1 MPHCALGSGDLLVG
15 EGRKPELDNDLL
27 VDSERSS
34 TNLPLVPRR
43 ALERARAEAR
53 GSRRDGSRTK
63 DQSTVLRLIQVHVL
77 GEYRCAN
84 PFCHAVLINHGMTC
98 SRSES
103 RSFARREANR
113 SKKVRLIT

>member
-43 ALERARAEAR
+43 ALERASAEAR
-53 GSRRDGSRTK
+53 GSRRDGSRTR
-63 DQSTVLRLIQVHVL
+63 DQFTVSRLIRVAPTWGISLCQSFL
-77 GEYRCAN
+77 
-84 PFCHAVLINHGMTC
+84 PC
-98 SRSES
+98 SLDQPWNDL
-103 RSFARREANR
+103 FP
-113 SKKVRLIT
+113 